1 MTGIFSDTRFQVA
14 VAAVVIVGGLA
25 LYVTST
31 DTTTE
36 TTAQAAE
43 SEVGATETVS
53 QETEAHSEPATTET
67 TETTETVETNTEE

>member
-43 SEVGATETVS
+43 SEVGATETVA